1 MSYDKYYIYGLAV
14 LLTTLLLLPC
24 QHYVMCIYVY
34 WDECSYACQVLLN
47 FAHYDVTFYYTKA
60 SSDISL
66 GNYYKLMN
74 EEQIL
79 QYF

>member
-1 MSYDKYYIYGLAV
+1 MYGLAV

-34 WDECSYACQVLLN
+34 WDEYSYACQFSLN

-60 SSDISL
+60 SSDI
-66 GNYYKLMN
+66 
-74 EEQIL
+74 
-79 QYF
+79 